1 MLWTHVLHLSVPRSL
16 PLARS
21 ARRLAIASA
30 LAMITGAASTAAAQ
44 GGGTG
49 RISGTVTDRIAGAPV
64 ANVSIAVVGT
74 QLGARTGPDGK
85 FTVTDVPA
93 GTRRVR
99 ASRIGYT
106 PIEQSIAVT
115 DGATATLN
123 MALSTATVT
132 LDQMVVIGYGAQRRS
147 DLTGAVSSV
156 TPNVS
161 QTPVLSLEQTLQG
174 AAPGVSV
181 TQASAAPGGAL
192 SIRIRGGS
200 SVTGNNEPLY
210 VIDGFPIENDP
221 VNENP
226 SDGGRDATTT
236 VPSDPLAALDPSDIE
251 SIEILKD
258 ASATSIYGARGANGV
273 IIITTVHGSS
283 AKPRFTIDT
292 YSGMQSVAHR
302 YNLLNS
308 QQFAQFVNT
317 WSQNNGTGVVFA
329 NPDTLPNTDWQSL
342 IFRNAPVSNL
352 QMGVSGGSPGTNS
365 TRYAVSGGVFQ
376 QQGVVINSAF
386 KRISLRGNLDQDI
399 GARGRIST
407 NVTVSRVNSNSVPTD
422 GSLNGG
428 AGAVGAAIDY
438 YPILPVRQPNG
449 TYTLMSQNN
458 PSPAILTPTAIANPV
473 SMANDVTDKLG
484 DTRVLADAFGEY
496 QLLDGLKA
504 RVSLGSDLSERTRD
518 TYYPQTTLMGAPPV
532 NGYAKRGQTQLTD
545 WLNENTLTYDH
556 AFGSFQALD
565 AVAGYSRQQDDLQNQ
580 TIQNSNFVSDIDVFE
595 NMGAGTQTGGPIA
608 TSGHTRWTLASY
620 LSRVN
625 YTLANRYLFTVT
637 GREDGSSRFGAD
649 HQWGFFPSAAF
660 GWRVT
665 DEPWMQKYHAL
676 ELLKFRV
683 SYGLAG
689 NPSIQPYQSVA
700 HLLPQQYTFGGSVV
714 PGYYPASVGDP
725 NLGWESTKQLD
736 VGADL
741 GLWSDRV
748 SLTADLY
755 RKTTNDLLLAVNLP
769 FESGF
774 ASALQNAGSVANNG
788 YELGLTV
795 TLLDQRSHSVGWTTT
810 LSYSHNKNRVLNLG
824 GVNQIF
830 ASSVNSD
837 LKLLGT
843 LIQVGQ
849 PLGVFYGYKT
859 DGILR
864 DSAAAAA
871 YTGKVKPLSGTKWNP
886 GDAKIVDIAGPNGG
900 GPDGAITADDRTII
914 GDPNPKFTGGWMNT
928 LTYGRF
934 RLSSMMDGVYGNKL
948 LNLNNVRLDQGSPG
962 TNILADRYFDAWTPN
977 NEGAQFPRINFTPG
991 TVGSDITSDL
1001 LEDGSFLRLRSLTL
1015 DVAVPERFLA
1025 RYGLSDT
1032 RVYVTGSNLVTL
1044 THYTG
1049 FNPDVS
1055 SLGIGNVN
1063 RGIDVGAYPLAKSF
1077 TFGIN
1082 LAY

>member
-1 MLWTHVLHLSVPRSL
+1 MLWTHVLPHPLPRTLHRLVVAWSL
-16 PLARS
+16 AVIATAASAARS
-21 ARRLAIASA
+21 Q
-30 LAMITGAASTAAAQ
+30 AQ
-44 GGGTG
+44 GTG
-49 RISGTVTDRIAGAPV
+49 RSTGTETGRITGTVTDRTAGAPV
-64 ANVSIAVVGT
+64 ANVAITIIGT
-74 QLGARTGPDGK
+74 QLGARSGADGK
-85 FTVTDVPA
+85 FTVTDVPVGA
-93 GTRRVR
+93 QRVR

-106 PIEQSIAVT
+106 QTEQPIRISSGV
-115 DGATATLN
+115 TATLN
-123 MALSTATVT
+123 IALSTATVT
-132 LDQMVVIGYGAQRRS
+132 LDQMVVVGYGAQRRS

-156 TPNVS
+156 TPNVA

-221 VNENP
+221 VNESP

-283 AKPRFTIDT
+283 ARPRFTIDT

-302 YNLLNS
+302 YDLLNS

-317 WSQNNGTGVVFA
+317 WSQNNGTGVIFS

-342 IFRNAPVSNL
+342 IFRSAPVSNL
-352 QMGVSGGSPGTNS
+352 QMGVSGGSPGVNT

-438 YPILPVRQPNG
+438 LPILPVRQPNG
-449 TYTLMSQNN
+449 NYTLQGSNS
-458 PSPAILTPTAIANPV
+458 PSPLLTPTAIPNPV

-484 DTRVLADAFGEY
+484 DTRVLANAFGEY
-496 QLLDGLKA
+496 QLMDGLKA
-504 RVSLGSDLSERTRD
+504 HVSLGSDLSERTRD
-518 TYYPQTTLMGAPPV
+518 TYYPQTTLMGAPPE

-556 AFGSFQALD
+556 SFGTFQALD
-565 AVAGYSRQQDDLQNQ
+565 AVAGYSRQQDDLQNS
-580 TIQNSNFVSDIDVFE
+580 TIQNSNFISDIDVFE
-595 NMGAGTQTGGPIA
+595 NIGAGTQTGGPIA

-620 LSRVN
+620 LGRLN

-665 DEPWMQKYHAL
+665 DEPWMQKYHAI

-689 NPSIQPYQSVA
+689 NPSIQPYQSLA

-714 PGYYPASVGDP
+714 PGYYPSSIGNP

-736 VGADL
+736 LGADL
-741 GLWSDRV
+741 GLWSDRL

-774 ASALQNAGSVANNG
+774 ATALQNAGSVSNNG

-795 TLLDQRSHSVGWTTT
+795 TVLDQRSHSVGWTTT
-810 LSYSHNKNRVLNLG
+810 LSYSHNANRVLNLG

-849 PLGVFYGYKT
+849 PLGVFYGFKT
-859 DGILR
+859 AGLLR

-871 YTGKVKPLSGTKWNP
+871 YTAAVKPLPGTKWNP
-886 GDAKIVDIAGPNGG
+886 GDAKLVDVDG
-900 GPDGAITADDRTII
+900 DGAITENDRTII

-928 LTYGRF
+928 ITYGRF
-934 RLSSMMDGVYGNKL
+934 RLSGMIDGVYGNKL

-962 TNILADRYFDAWTPN
+962 TNIIADRYFDAWTPS
-977 NEGAQFPRINFTPG
+977 NENAEFPRINFTPG
-991 TVGSDITSDL
+991 TISSDITSDL
-1001 LEDGSFLRLRSLTL
+1001 LEDGSFLRLRNLTL

-1044 THYTG
+1044 THYSG

-1063 RGIDVGAYPLAKSF
+1063 RGIDVGAYPLAKSV